1 MPERSYSSGNDYRYG
16 FNGKEND
23 NEVKGEGNQQDYGF
37 RIYDPRISRFLSVDP
52 LTRKFPELTPY
63 QFASN
68 TPIVAIDLDGLEA
81 FVVHGTQQGTG
92 IGSNGQGVDFRSNG
106 AINELKRITNNT
118 QYDDQFRWFSPLPPF
133 QDEDT
138 RTSAARQLLQYI
150 VDKRETML
158 KNKTITEA
166 EPISIIGYSH
176 GGNVAIQ
183 AAGMLGEMG
192 IKVNVVTVST
202 PAYNSLFNTDSDNPV
217 FGDKEDPQGNSGIN
231 QHSQIIHEKDGVVT
245 LAGGSQTYSN
255 PGITTNY
262 VINQKQVPIQG
273 TLKGINAHTD
283 LPSHS
288 QFPSY
293 LKTVPQ
299 MNYSAPA
306 PAINDLKQK
315 LQDYQKKNPPI
326 IKI

>member
-1 MPERSYSSGNDYRYG
+1 MRNYWKARSPLITKPGGETPGGN
-16 FNGKEND
+16 E
-23 NEVKGEGNQQDYGF
+23 
-37 RIYDPRISRFLSVDP
+37 
-52 LTRKFPELTPY
+52 
-63 QFASN
+63 FASN

-81 FVVHGTQQGTG
+81 FVVHGTQQGKG

-118 QYDDQFRWFSPLPPF
+118 QYDDQFRLFSPMPPL

-202 PAYNSLFNTDSDNPV
+202 PAYNSLFNIDSDNAV
-217 FGDKEDPQGNSGIN
+217 FGDKEDPQGNNGIN
-231 QHSQIIHEKDGVVT
+231 SHSHIIHEKDGVVT

-262 VINQKQVPIQG
+262 KINQKQVPIEG
-273 TLKGINAHTD
+273 
-283 LPSHS
+283 
-288 QFPSY
+288 
-293 LKTVPQ
+293 
-299 MNYSAPA
+299 
-306 PAINDLKQK
+306 
-315 LQDYQKKNPPI
+315 
-326 IKI
+326 